1 MPERKNNKKSII
13 MEHRCLIYLYNDC
26 GVQKKGRGDVLY
38 AVELKINRG
47 PDHG

>member
-1 MPERKNNKKSII
+1 
-13 MEHRCLIYLYNDC
+13 MEHRCLIYLHNDC